1 MASGLAADH
10 GDSVVQIAF
19 YCMEASAR
27 HSGNQAVIGQG
38 VSARQLSFLTLTR
51 SSGSEVQSN
60 SLVFGASA
68 QAVLDCATSTEP
80 VLKTHQNVD

>member
-27 HSGNQAVIGQG
+27 NSGNQAVIGRG
-38 VSARQLSFLTLTR
+38 VSAWQLSFLTLTR

-60 SLVFGASA
+60 SLVFGAS
-68 QAVLDCATSTEP
+68 VLDCATSTEP
-80 VLKTHQNVD
+80 ALKTHQNVDG